1 MSPKA
6 IVFEAKA
13 SKAKV
18 SKGSGIERQL
28 SKEKPKILL
37 LENIHPAAEEN
48 FRGSRLRRIET
59 MSGSPRENDLIKML
73 SGVHV
78 LGIRSKTRISKRI
91 LDAAPQLLAIG
102 CFCIGTDQV
111 DLEAAARR
119 GVAVFNAPFS
129 STRSVAELA
138 IAEVVMLARRA
149 AQRSMEL
156 HNGRW
161 EKSAQGCVEVRRKTI
176 GIVGYGHI
184 GPQVGLLAESL
195 GMRVVFHDIIKKLP
209 LGNARQLPGLEELLK
224 VSDFVTM
231 HVPDTPLTRGMIG
244 PKQLHLMRHGSYLL
258 NLSRGSVVD
267 IGALQQALA
276 CGRLAGAAI
285 DVYPKEPGSGR
296 SSFQSE
302 LRGLDNVILTPH
314 IGGSTEE
321 AQRNIGLE
329 VSESLISYVAAGNSI
344 GVANLPEV
352 QLPVLED
359 SYRVLNIHTDIP
371 GVLSRINGLV
381 AGMSVNIK
389 AQSYNTRSGI
399 GYLIMDVERS
409 LSPAIQ
415 KQIELL
421 DSNIRTRLLFEPRRK

>member
-1 MSPKA
+1 MNPKA
-6 IVFEAKA
+6 TMSKTKKA
-13 SKAKV
+13 SIKAGQANDSGRQV
-18 SKGSGIERQL
+18 SKESI
-28 SKEKPKILL
+28 KILL
-37 LENIHPAAEEN
+37 LENIHVAAEEN
-48 FRGSRLRRIET
+48 FRACRLRRIDRQ
-59 MSGSPRENDLIKML
+59 SGSPDDDMLIRML
-73 SGVHV
+73 LDVHI
-78 LGIRSKTRISKRI
+78 LGIRSKTRINKRI

-111 DLEAAARR
+111 DLAAAARR

-156 HNGRW
+156 HQGRW
-161 EKSAQGCVEVRRKTI
+161 EKSAEGCVEVRRKTI

-195 GMRVVFHDIIKKLP
+195 GMRVVFHDIVKKLP

-231 HVPDTPLTRGMIG
+231 HVPDTALTRGMMSH
-244 PKQLHLMRHGSYLL
+244 KQLTLMPEGSYLL

-267 IGALQQALA
+267 IHALRQALSS
-276 CGRLAGAAI
+276 GHLAGAAI
-285 DVYPKEPGSGR
+285 DVYPEEPSSGK
-296 SSFQSE
+296 SSFHSE
-302 LRGLDNVILTPH
+302 LRGLGNVILTPH

-329 VSESLISYVAAGNSI
+329 VSESLISYATTGNSI

-352 QLPVLED
+352 QLPLIED
-359 SYRVLNIHTDIP
+359 SYRVLNIHTDVP

-389 AQSYNTRSGI
+389 AQSYNTRNGI
-399 GYLIMDVERS
+399 GYLVMDVERS
-409 LSPAIQ
+409 LSPAI
-415 KQIELL
+415 KRQIDSL
-421 DSNIRTRLLFEPRRK
+421 DSNIRTRLLF